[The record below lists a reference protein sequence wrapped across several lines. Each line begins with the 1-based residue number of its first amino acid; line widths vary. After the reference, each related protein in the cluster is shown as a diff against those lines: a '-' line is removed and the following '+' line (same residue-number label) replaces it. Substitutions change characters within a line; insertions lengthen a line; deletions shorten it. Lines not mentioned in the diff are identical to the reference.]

1 MNEKKVRPFG
11 FRDKLGYLCGDL
23 GNDFTFIFAST
34 YVLVFY
40 TKVMGISASIVGT
53 MFLIARCIDAFTDI
67 GMGRIVDN
75 SKPGKNGRIRPWILR
90 MCGFVA
96 LASFMMYQSF
106 LIDASMGTKIA
117 YMFITYILWGSVF
130 YTSINIPYGSM
141 ASVISSEPKD
151 RSSLSVFRSLGASI
165 AGILIGVVSPLVI
178 YQTDEFGNQ
187 VVSRGNFSIVAGIF
201 SVCAIVCYLL
211 CYFLTTER
219 VESVPKKAEKN
230 ATGKALK
237 AILTNRS
244 MIGIILSALLM
255 LLATFMGQGINT
267 YLFADYF
274 KNTAALS
281 VYSMLSLPAMF
292 VLAAVSTKLAIKF
305 GKRECGVAG
314 MLFSGIA
321 YVILGFLRIKNV
333 WLFVALV
340 FIGML
345 GMYFFQMQCYA
356 LVTDVIDDLEVKNG
370 TRDDGT
376 VYGIYS
382 FSRKIGQAI
391 AGGLSGWALGWI
403 GYNELAAGQT
413 EAVADSIYS
422 LATFFPGIIYI
433 ACGLVLLFVYPLGKT
448 VVENNVATLE
458 ARRKAQ

>member
-1 MNEKKVRPFG
+1 MSEKKVRPFG
-11 FRDKLGYLCGDL
+11 FRDKLGYLLGDL
-23 GNDFTFIFAST
+23 GNDFTFIFASC

-40 TKVMGISASIVGT
+40 TKVMGVSASIVGT
-53 MFLIARCIDAFTDI
+53 MFLVARCIDAFTDI
-67 GMGRIVDN
+67 GMGRVIDN

-106 LIDASMGTKIA
+106 LVDASMGVKIA

-141 ASVISSEPKD
+141 ASVISAEPKD
-151 RSSLSVFRSLGASI
+151 RSSLSVFRSMGSSI
-165 AGILIGVVSPLVI
+165 AGIFIGVVAPLII
-178 YQTDEFGNQ
+178 YKTDALGNQ
-187 VVSRGNFSIVAGIF
+187 VVSSTRFSMISGVF
-201 SVCAIVCYLL
+201 SVCAVICYLL

-219 VESVPKKAEKN
+219 VETAPKKQEKG
-230 ATGKALK
+230 TTKKALK
-237 AILTNRS
+237 AIVTNRS
-244 MIGIILSALLM
+244 MIGVILSALLM
-255 LLATFMGQGINT
+255 ILASLMTQGINT

-274 KNTAALS
+274 RNTTALS
-281 VYSMLSLPAMF
+281 VYSMLTLPAMF
-292 VLAAVSTKLAIKF
+292 ILAALSTKLAMKF
-305 GKRECGVAG
+305 GKKECGAVG

-321 YVILGFLRIKNV
+321 YIVLGFLKIKNV
-333 WLFVALV
+333 WLFVALI
-340 FIGML
+340 FIAML
-345 GMYFFQMQCYA
+345 GMYFFTMQCYA

-391 AGGLSGWALGWI
+391 AGGLSGWALSWI

-413 EAVADSIYS
+413 EAVANGIYD
-422 LATFFPGIIYI
+422 LATFFPGVIYL
-433 ACGLVLLFVYPLGKT
+433 ACGLVLFFIYPLSKN
-448 VVENNVATLE
+448 VVDNNVATLE
-458 ARRKAQ
+458 TRRKAQ